1 MVIRR
6 PGQVTPRCGQ
16 RHEFSGGDPHI
27 SHATVP
33 LVSAGFINP
42 PVPDGPSDS
51 SGSGVESGPKEI
63 DPSVPDGTPG
73 STVVA
78 PQDDGASCLSVSES
92 SSTVHSPITAV
103 RTEELFSHQE
113 GLTDIEREVWDQQY
127 NKSVKADDALTPT
140 HLWDC
145 RIWCRP
151 HDVGTLARFRER
163 FQQDP
168 LKSLRVFLLRCWRT
182 NIRKSLTQYLKSKHG
197 KCWWKV

>member
-16 RHEFSGGDPHI
+16 RYEFSGGGPHI

-33 LVSAGFINP
+33 LVSASFINP

-127 NKSVKADDALTPT
+127 NKSVKADDALMPT
-140 HLWDC
+140 HLWDS
-145 RIWCRP
+145 RIWCKP
-151 HDVGTLARFRER
+151 HDVGALARFRER

-168 LKSLRVFLLRCWRT
+168 LNSLRVFLL
-182 NIRKSLTQYLKSKHG
+182 
-197 KCWWKV
+197 